1 MISFKGFNTPK
12 AIILQTV
19 RWYLAYAL
27 SYRDIEELL
36 AERGLQV
43 DQ

>member
-1 MISFKGFNTPK
+1 M
-12 AIILQTV
+12 TV

-36 AERGLQV
+36 EEHRLLV
-43 DQ
+43 DHATVNR